1 MSKNE
6 DSISDIHTSNIDVEN
21 RIIYLQEKEDT
32 SDSPGVDFRMV
43 QNFTKNIN
51 ILQNQS
57 SDPITIYLQTIGGC
71 WWSGMGVYDAIKLC
85 KCKVTIIGYAQI
97 CSMGT
102 VIMQAADR
110 RILMPNCVFMCH
122 YGSSEISG
130 DYLSSQNEARI
141 EREMTNKM
149 VEIYAEKC
157 HRYGPFFINRG
168 DSLGKVKTYI
178 KRKMKDGDWYL
189 NADQAL
195 DYGFI
200 DKIMSKNIKL

>member
-51 ILQNQS
+51 ILQNQA
-57 SDPITIYLQTIGGC
+57 SDPITVYLQTIGGC
-71 WWSGMGVYDAIKLC
+71 WWSGMGVYDVIKLC

-141 EREMTNKM
+141 EKEMTNKM

-157 HRYGPFFINRG
+157 HRYGSFFINRG

-178 KRKMKDGDWYL
+178 KRKLKDGDWYL

>member
-57 SDPITIYLQTIGGC
+57 SDPITVYLQTIGGC

>member
-57 SDPITIYLQTIGGC
+57 SDPITVYLQTIGGC
-71 WWSGMGVYDAIKLC
+71 WWSGMGVYDVIKLC

-141 EREMTNKM
+141 EKEMTNKM

-157 HRYGPFFINRG
+157 HRCGQFFMDRE

>member
-6 DSISDIHTSNIDVEN
+6 DSISDVHTSNIDVEN

>member
-1 MSKNE
+1 MSKSE
-6 DSISDIHTSNIDVEN
+6 EWISEIHASNIDVEN

-51 ILQNQS
+51 ILQNIS

-71 WWSGMGVYDAIKLC
+71 WWSGMGVYDAIRLC
-85 KCKVTIIGYAQI
+85 KCKVTVVGYGQI

-102 VIMQAADR
+102 IIIQAADR

-141 EREMTNKM
+141 EKEMTNKM

-157 HRYGPFFINRG
+157 HRYGHFFMDRE

>member
-1 MSKNE
+1 
-6 DSISDIHTSNIDVEN
+6 
-21 RIIYLQEKEDT
+21 
-32 SDSPGVDFRMV
+32 
-43 QNFTKNIN
+43 
-51 ILQNQS
+51 
-57 SDPITIYLQTIGGC
+57 
-71 WWSGMGVYDAIKLC
+71 
-85 KCKVTIIGYAQI
+85 
-97 CSMGT
+97 
-102 VIMQAADR
+102 
-110 RILMPNCVFMCH
+110 MPNCVFMCH

-130 DYLSSQNEARI
+130 DYLSSQNEARV

-157 HRYGPFFINRG
+157 HRCGAFFVDRG